1 MFHLGYHSPLW
12 KTEAIRDSGGTVSV
26 SFDGHCCHVATAV
39 MHPAPDRVKPLFV
52 SIGGATP
59 KFLGG
64 PNLRPT
70 TDFLQAIYGLA
81 YNSQHWDWGQTEILC
96 DVCKIQ

>member
-1 MFHLGYHSPLW
+1 M
-12 KTEAIRDSGGTVSV
+12 
-26 SFDGHCCHVATAV
+26 
-39 MHPAPDRVKPLFV
+39 
-52 SIGGATP
+52 P

-70 TDFLQAIYGLA
+70 TDVLQAI

-96 DVCKIQ
+96 DVRKIQ